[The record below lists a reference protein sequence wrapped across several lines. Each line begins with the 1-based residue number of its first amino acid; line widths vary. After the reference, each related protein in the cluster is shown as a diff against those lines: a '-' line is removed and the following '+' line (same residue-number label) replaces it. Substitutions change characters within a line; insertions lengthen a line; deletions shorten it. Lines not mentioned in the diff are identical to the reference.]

1 VKYLVVITLCFVAI
15 ATGGCNILSN
25 RSLAKASVNYQ
36 QGTVLDPSFM
46 QSLRNGG

>member
-1 VKYLVVITLCFVAI
+1 VKYFLI
-15 ATGGCNILSN
+15 ATLFAVACTAGGCNVVSSRL
-25 RSLAKASVNYQ
+25 LARNVNYQ